1 MAAWIQQGFRLD
13 MALAVAFEVAILRM
27 NRADSQAERGAAIR
41 FNHRLWRV
49 AGQLA
54 PTAPLAED
62 RNGLVDAAATVHGLT
77 QDDAAALNARFA
89 RVLAGR
95 AATQGALRQIL
106 ADWRNARTIAPE
118 AEFGD
123 WLVTRLEGFMAQQYS
138 AWAA

>member
-27 NRADSQAERGAAIR
+27 NRAENGAERGEALR

-54 PTAPLAED
+54 HTAPLAED
-62 RNGLVDAAATVHGLT
+62 RNGLSDAAAMVHGLN
-77 QDDAAALNARFA
+77 QDDAAALNAQFA
-89 RVLAGR
+89 RALAGR

-106 ADWRNARTIAPE
+106 TDWRSARATAPD

-123 WLVTRLEGFMAQQYS
+123 WLVSKLEGFVNAQYT

>member
-27 NRADSQAERGAAIR
+27 NRAENVAERAEAVQ
-41 FNHRLWRV
+41 FNHRLWWV

-62 RNGLVDAAATVHGLT
+62 RKGLADAAAMVDRLT
-77 QDDAAALNARFA
+77 QDDAAALNASFA
-89 RVLAGR
+89 RMLAGR

-106 ADWRNARTIAPE
+106 AEWRAARDAAAD
-118 AEFGD
+118 AEFGE
-123 WLVTRLEGFMAQQYS
+123 WLTTRLEGF
-138 AWAA
+138 AAPHFTALAA